1 MVKGVV
7 TAGLFS
13 ALASALGGVEC
24 VYADG
29 PLNFAPF
36 STSSTSNSQAP
47 GGPGGVGDKEKRVE
61 SEDKVNGVKND
72 HPRTTSAGFD
82 PEALERGAK
91 ALKEINKSSYAKQV
105 FFIWLLDEF
114 MIF

>member
-13 ALASALGGVEC
+13 AIASAFGGVER

-36 STSSTSNSQAP
+36 SSSSTSNSQAP
-47 GGPGGVGDKEKRVE
+47 GGSGGVGDKEKRVE
-61 SEDKVNGVKND
+61 SEEKANRVRND
-72 HPRTTSAGFD
+72 QPRTTSAGFD

-91 ALKEINKSSYAKQV
+91 ALKEINKSSHAKQV
-105 FFIWLLDEF
+105 FLI
-114 MIF
+114 

>member
-13 ALASALGGVEC
+13 AVASALGGVEC

-29 PLNFAPF
+29 PPFNFAPF
-36 STSSTSNSQAP
+36 STSSPLNSQ
-47 GGPGGVGDKEKRVE
+47 GPGVSGGAGDKEKGVE
-61 SEDKVNGVKND
+61 SEEKASRVRND

-82 PEALERGAK
+82 PEALERGG
-91 ALKEINKSSYAKQV
+91 
-105 FFIWLLDEF
+105 
-114 MIF
+114 